1 MRFYAI
7 NLIKNGKIH
16 IMNKK
21 ITRLGE
27 ASWIV
32 GNILCA
38 IGNCLVSKSAFGLSA
53 IIAPAFILNRKI
65 GFLTV
70 GMCEYLI
77 QGIMLALCCIII
89 GKFKAKFIA
98 TICNILFYGACFD
111 IINFLLSFI
120 QPGTVVA
127 RIIVAAVGMII
138 TGLGVA
144 LMLRTYIPPAAYE
157 IFVKEIAEAKRFDMA
172 KMKLIFDA
180 SMLGLTVILMFL
192 LLGGFRLD
200 IIGPITVIAAF
211 LNSVLIGFFGKILD
225 KYCDFS
231 PAIPKL
237 YNLLNPKTK

>member
-1 MRFYAI
+1 
-7 NLIKNGKIH
+7 
-16 IMNKK
+16 MNKK
-21 ITRLGE
+21 IIKLGE
-27 ASWIV
+27 LSWVI

-38 IGNCLVSKSAFGLSA
+38 VGNCLISKSAFGLSA

-70 GMCEYLI
+70 GVCEYII
-77 QGIMLALCCIII
+77 QGLLLALCCLII
-89 GKFKAKFIA
+89 GKFKGKFIA
-98 TICNILFYGACFD
+98 TICNILFYGFVFD
-111 IINFLLSFI
+111 IINYTLLFI
-120 QPGTVVA
+120 QPSTVLV
-127 RIIVAAVGMII
+127 RILCASVGMLI

-157 IFVKEIAEAKRFDMA
+157 IFVKEIAEEKGFNVN

-180 SMLGLTVILMFL
+180 SMLTITAILMFAL
-192 LLGGFRLD
+192 LRGFYID
-200 IIGPITVIAAF
+200 IIGPLTVIAAF

-231 PAIPKL
+231 PAVPKL